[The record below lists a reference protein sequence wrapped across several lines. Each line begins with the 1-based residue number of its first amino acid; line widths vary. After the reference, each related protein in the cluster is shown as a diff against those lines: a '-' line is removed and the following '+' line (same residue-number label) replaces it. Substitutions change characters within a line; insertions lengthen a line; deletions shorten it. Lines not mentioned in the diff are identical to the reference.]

1 LRAISVLLVNVVLV
15 NNILRN
21 RPGGSLTIATQQLLQ
36 NFTDLIVA
44 LRKAQKS
51 GNTSEAIAALVATE
65 KEAFTSPFQPPFYHT
80 PEKFEAALGKFLRG
94 RSFRGKAGNRATPF
108 PERLQA
114 APASTHQIH
123 AQLQSVDRWPTP
135 PTILCNA
142 PPQNNGEAPRC

>member
-1 LRAISVLLVNVVLV
+1 MVTQIIQGHSQDRRHGKRRLLLERRVRLCAWLELNWSRL
-15 NNILRN
+15 
-21 RPGGSLTIATQQLLQ
+21 S
-36 NFTDLIVA
+36 VA